1 MSDFLNKVSEKFDM
15 LTHSQK
21 TVAAYVL
28 DNLDTIA
35 FNTLEDIAYK
45 IGVSTTTIIRF
56 ARILGFNGYSDMQK
70 EIQTVIRNKVTLPE
84 RLSVATTHTT
94 KDKLLTDC
102 FKNDI
107 MNINR
112 TLKML
117 SEDNLSVVVD
127 SIANAGNIYI
137 VGMRSS
143 FALAHYTA
151 SRLGQ
156 IKENVRLIQSVGMIY
171 PEEIVGA
178 KAGDICIAFLFPRYS
193 KTTANIVSWF
203 KKKGIKVILITSQ
216 SHVAVDSYADIILP
230 CDVSGISYK
239 NSFVAPMCLIN
250 YIAAAVALNNYDESI
265 KTLKQTEDILSQGY
279 YLGL

>member
-1 MSDFLNKVSEKFDM
+1 MSDFLNKISEKYDL

-21 TVAAYVL
+21 TVATYVL

-35 FNTLEDIAYK
+35 FYTLEDIAYK

-70 EIQTVIRNKVTLPE
+70 EIQSVIRNKITLPE
-84 RLSVATTHTT
+84 RLSASTSHTT
-94 KDKLLTDC
+94 QDKLFTDS

-107 MNINR
+107 SNINS

-117 SEDNLSVVVD
+117 SENDLKLTVD
-127 SIANAGNIYI
+127 SIVNASNIYI
-137 VGMRSS
+137 IGMRSS

-156 IKENVRLIQSVGMIY
+156 IKTNVRLMQSIGMFY
-171 PEEIVGA
+171 PEEMVGA
-178 KAGDICIAFLFPRYS
+178 KPGDVCIAFLFPRYS
-193 KTTANIVSWF
+193 KTAANIVSWF
-203 KKKGIKVILITSQ
+203 KKKGITVILITSQ
-216 SHVAVDSYADIILP
+216 SHVAVNSYADIILP
-230 CDVSGISYK
+230 CNVSGISFK
-239 NSFVAPMCLIN
+239 NSFAAPMCLIN
-250 YIAAAVALNNYDESI
+250 YIAAAVAFNNYDEAM